1 MNEPSPK
8 NRAPHNFLRVLA
20 EHRAALIFLFLGVLA
35 PLLFFAKIADEVHE
49 KEPLRYDDPILLGIH
64 RHASPLVDR
73 LMEGIT
79 AFGSPLLMSV
89 LCAAIVALL
98 LWQKRRGD
106 AAFFAFAV
114 IGAGLLNLLA
124 KAFFGRARPELWLS
138 IAPRSDFSF
147 PSGHA
152 MGTMAVA
159 CAVVMLART
168 PRSRVL
174 AITLGIVF
182 VVAVGFSRLYLG
194 VHFPS
199 DILGGWLA
207 SLAWVCGVSVL
218 RRSGLKRLIG
228 TR

>member
-1 MNEPSPK
+1 MNEKS
-8 NRAPHNFLRVLA
+8 RFVALRSAILA
-20 EHRAALIFLFLGVLA
+20 HRAALVFLFVGVLA

-49 KEPLRYDDPILLGIH
+49 KEKFRFDAPILLGIH
-64 RHASPLVDR
+64 RHASPLFDR
-73 LMEGIT
+73 LMIAAS
-79 AFGSPLLMSV
+79 AFGSPLLMTI
-89 LCAAIVALL
+89 LCAALVAFF
-98 LWQKRRGD
+98 LWKKRRGD

-114 IGAGLLNLLA
+114 IGAGLLNFLA

-174 AITLGIVF
+174 AIVLGIVF
-182 VVAVGFSRLYLG
+182 VGAVGFSRLYLG

-207 SLAWVCGVSVL
+207 SLAWVCGVAFL
-218 RRSGLKRLIG
+218 HAHRGLLGFRRTKEI
-228 TR
+228 